1 MGNWRANVIGH
12 LYRISEL
19 NDKGGIYDS
28 VNTDDKGK
36 ATLKL
41 SEGLIEKYGF
51 LGAIAYVS
59 NPLMT
64 REEADEICSQ
74 ASSGEAQEAEL
85 AMLTLIHSLS
95 ARIEK
100 IEGDKHRMEA
110 ELQRAVKHMSQTE
123 SSDLLTAL
131 LTLIVIAQGLFILL
145 R

>member
-1 MGNWRANVIGH
+1 MENWRANVIGH

-85 AMLTLIHSLS
+85 AMLTLIHSFS

-110 ELQRAVKHMSQTE
+110 ELQRAVKHTSQTE

>member
-1 MGNWRANVIGH
+1 MENWRANVIGH
-12 LYRISEL
+12 LYNVSEL
-19 NDKGGIYDS
+19 NDRGGIYEVGS
-28 VNTDDKGK
+28 IGDKG
-36 ATLKL
+36 
-41 SEGLIEKYGF
+41 EGAFTFLEQYIEKFGF

-85 AMLTLIHSLS
+85 AMLTLIHSFS

-110 ELQRAVKHMSQTE
+110 ELQRAVKHTSQTE

>member
-1 MGNWRANVIGH
+1 MENWRANVIGH

-85 AMLTLIHSLS
+85 AMLTLIHSFS
-95 ARIEK
+95 TRIEK